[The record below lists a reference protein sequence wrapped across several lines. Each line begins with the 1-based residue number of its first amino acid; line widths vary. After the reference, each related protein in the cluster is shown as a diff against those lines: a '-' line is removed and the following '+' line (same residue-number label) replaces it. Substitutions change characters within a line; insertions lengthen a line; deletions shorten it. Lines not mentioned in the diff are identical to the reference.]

1 MERLLL
7 FSAAQNIQS
16 EVVFDCCRL
25 FESGSETLALVKR
38 LMVKCYPDECL
49 VDEEIAAYGKTMQ
62 MYEITIEHLSGKK
75 VQER

>member
-1 MERLLL
+1 M

-25 FESGSETLALVKR
+25 LESGPEALALIKR
-38 LMVKCYPDECL
+38 LAMKYFPDERL
-49 VDEEIAAYGKTMQ
+49 ADEEIAASGKAVQ
-62 MYEITIEHLSGKK
+62 MYEITIEHLSGKE

>member
-1 MERLLL
+1 MLLL

-25 FESGSETLALVKR
+25 FESGPETLALVKR

-49 VDEEIAAYGKTMQ
+49 VDEEIAASGKAVQ
-62 MYEITIEHLSGKK
+62 MYEIMVEHLSGKK